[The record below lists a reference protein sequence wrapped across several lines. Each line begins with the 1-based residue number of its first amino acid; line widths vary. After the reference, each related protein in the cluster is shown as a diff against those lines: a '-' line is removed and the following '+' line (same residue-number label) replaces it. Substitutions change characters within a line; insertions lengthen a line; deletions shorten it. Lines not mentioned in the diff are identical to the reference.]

1 MNHESNND
9 EEDRAALHNVLR
21 QFGGASSEI
30 KSNEEEKVIEEM
42 QEVYSQNVQGQVSS
56 HVSGHSVETGSN
68 DDLHDIHFKSSPC
81 KNEELIEYK

>member
-68 DDLHDIHFKSSPC
+68 DDLHDVHHNPPAC
-81 KNEELIEYK
+81 NHTELEDK